1 MTYKSKQTRVTEF
14 FSPVAKVAKTAG
26 AVVKL
31 AAKGVRAVAR
41 DPLGIK
47 RTKKLMEMHDRE
59 MEDKMRTRKAAMKK
73 EYYNMPK

>member
-1 MTYKSKQTRVTEF
+1 MYKSPKTRITEF

-26 AVVKL
+26 TVVKL

-47 RTKKLMEMHDRE
+47 RTKKLMEMHDR
-59 MEDKMRTRKAAMKK
+59 DQAHMRADQLKSRKKD
-73 EYYNMPK
+73 YYNVK